1 MDPVVG
7 LCNFYRFHCVFF
19 FLLTA
24 TTIGSP
30 FTYVGFFFYKVH
42 MYSNIN
48 NKVHTLKN
56 EILRYMEVATLL
68 LGVRYKCS

>member
-7 LCNFYRFHCVFF
+7 LCNFDRFHCVFPP
-19 FLLTA
+19 L
-24 TTIGSP
+24 GCHHDR
-30 FTYVGFFFYKVH
+30 FTFVGFFFYKVH

-48 NKVHTLKN
+48 NIVHRLKN

-68 LGVRYKCS
+68 LSVRYKCS